1 MKVLGIVAEYNP
13 FHRGHLYHINA
24 SRDVGDAEAVV
35 AVMSG
40 DFVQRGSAAVFDKF
54 TRAEAAVRCGVSLVL
69 ELPLPW
75 CVSSAEGFAR
85 GAVGLLE
92 ACGVVDTLSFGS
104 ECGDAALLSQ
114 LAEALEEL
122 EGSAALKEALEGGAS
137 FAAARQQALA
147 TRVGEERAALL
158 KDPNNILGVEY
169 IRALRTP
176 MEILTVQRKGSRH
189 DGTGSASELRAVLE
203 AGGDIAAQLPPE
215 VALVYARETARGR
228 GPVLSSNLEAALM
241 SRLRM
246 LPPEAF
252 ARLPDAGEGLENLL
266 YRAVREE
273 PTLERAAMRCKSR
286 RYALARIRRMLLGA
300 ALGLEKGM
308 NAGLPPYLRVL
319 SADSRGCALLAEMKK
334 KAKLPVIS
342 KAGAV
347 RDLDKEGERVF
358 ELGSR
363 AHDLWVLGREKQ
375 DFHAG
380 DEDFRQSPVI
390 LTDDTIKLA
399 E

>member
-13 FHRGHLYHINA
+13 IHRGHLYHINK
-24 SRDVGDAEAVV
+24 SRTECGAEAVV

-54 TRAEAAVRCGVSLVL
+54 ARAEAAVRCGVSLVL

-92 ACGVVDTLSFGS
+92 ASGVVDIISFGS
-104 ECGDAALLSQ
+104 ECGDLSALSLLAAALK
-114 LAEALEEL
+114 EL
-122 EGSAALKEALEGGAS
+122 EGSGALKSALERGTS

-147 TRVGEERAALL
+147 VLVGEERAALL
-158 KDPNNILGVEY
+158 KDPNNILAVEY
-169 IRALRTP
+169 IRAMRTP
-176 MEILTVQRKGSRH
+176 LELYTVQRRGSQH
-189 DGTGSASELRAVLE
+189 DGVGSASELRSVLE
-203 AGGDIAAQLPPE
+203 QGGDISAQLPLE
-215 VALVYARETARGR
+215 AAAVFARETEQGR
-228 GPVLSSNLEAALM
+228 GPVLSTNLETALM
-241 SRLRM
+241 ARLRM

-273 PTLERAAMRCKSR
+273 SSLENAAMRCKSR

-308 NAGLPPYLRVL
+308 NAGVPPYIRVL
-319 SADSRGCALLAEMKK
+319 AADSTGCALLAEMKR
-334 KAKLPVIS
+334 KASLPLITR
-342 KAGAV
+342 AGAV
-347 RDLDKEGERVF
+347 RGLDEESQRVF

-363 AHDLWVLGREKQ
+363 AHDLWVLGRDKPLLRN
-375 DFHAG
+375 G
-380 DEDFRQSPVI
+380 DEDFRKAPMV
-390 LTDDTIKLA
+390 LTDEPIKLA
-399 E
+399 D

>member
-13 FHRGHLYHINA
+13 FHAGHLYHINK
-24 SRDVGDAEAVV
+24 SRERSGADAVV

-40 DFVQRGSAAVFDKF
+40 DFVQRGSAAVYDKF
-54 TRAEAAVRCGVSLVL
+54 ARAEAAVRCGVSLVL

-85 GAVGLLE
+85 GAVGMLE
-92 ACGVVDTLSFGS
+92 ACGIVDIISFGS
-104 ECGDAALLSQ
+104 ECGDMAELSAL
-114 LAEALEEL
+114 AKALNEL
-122 EGSAALKEALEGGAS
+122 EGSAALKTALEGGTP

-147 TRVGEERAALL
+147 ALVGEERSALL
-158 KDPNNILGVEY
+158 KDPNNILAVEY
-169 IRALRTP
+169 IRALRGSIEC
-176 MEILTVQRKGSRH
+176 MTVQRCFGRH
-189 DGTGSASELRAVLE
+189 DGAGSASELRAALE
-203 AGGDIAAQLPPE
+203 RGEDIFTQLPE
-215 VALVYARETARGR
+215 AAAAVFARETELGS
-228 GPVLSSNLEAALM
+228 GPVLSVGLEQALM
-241 SRLRM
+241 ARLRM
-246 LPPEAF
+246 LPPVAF
-252 ARLPDAGEGLENLL
+252 ASLPDAGEGLENLL

-308 NAGLPPYLRVL
+308 NDGIPPYLRVL
-319 SADSRGCALLAEMKK
+319 AADNVGCKVLSAMKK
-334 KAKLPVIS
+334 TAARPILG
-342 KAGAV
+342 KAGGIRELDAEAV
-347 RDLDKEGERVF
+347 RVF

-363 AHDLWVLGREKQ
+363 AHDFWVLGRKSENCRS
-375 DFHAG
+375 G
-380 DEDFRQSPVI
+380 DEDFRRSPVI